1 MRRSDPAEIT
11 GRIQN
16 IFSNLGAALA
26 TDGETEQERLNRLT
40 REVQAGRSF
49 DDLRRSAGLI
59 AAQGQRPVPLDELTP
74 APPTEYEIGPTPL
87 SPELQR
93 LIGQRRIDADMAYAQ
108 AEADR
113 NYGVQAAGTRAALQM
128 TDIDRWAE
136 TTDLA
141 NRQRLAARG
150 VARSPMFANP
160 AQRQVFEQA
169 NRAGGEVR
177 FNLASTLTELD
188 RALRAAATRRQA
200 EYGGIE
206 MDIGDGQSDVNAML
220 GVR

>member
-1 MRRSDPAEIT
+1 M
-11 GRIQN
+11 
-16 IFSNLGAALA
+16 
-26 TDGETEQERLNRLT
+26 
-40 REVQAGRSF
+40 QAGRSF